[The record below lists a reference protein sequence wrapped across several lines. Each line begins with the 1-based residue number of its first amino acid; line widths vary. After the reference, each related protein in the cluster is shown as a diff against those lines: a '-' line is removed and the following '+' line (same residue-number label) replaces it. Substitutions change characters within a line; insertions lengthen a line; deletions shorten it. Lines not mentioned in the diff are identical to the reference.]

1 MAGMQSSSQPA
12 PSWDECVQLL
22 ERLPSLPFDSRVE
35 AVERLVRNPS
45 PGIREQALRIG
56 AAILPD
62 SRLTEYLREDSDAVL
77 RNAGSEI
84 FRLRGGRSL
93 PVVVGLLQD
102 DDPDVALQSVLI
114 LERLRDPRALEP
126 LHAALGHTD
135 PNVQQEALL
144 AVGRLGDAR
153 SIPHLLPFLDAD
165 LWLQMAAIQALGD
178 LRSPEA
184 IPHLAPRLTDP
195 LVGTLAAEALARIGG
210 EAAFRALS
218 VCWPAGG
225 TEIEEEAMVGL
236 LAHVLEGLPEPP
248 GELPDGFVEALSV
261 RLSEPSGEV
270 RGAAARCLLVL
281 GPSAWDEE
289 ALEVLAGTPMS
300 TGAIGVPGAMT
311 ALPPALSHRG
321 DLVGRLLIL
330 PDEERSWGLLLAA
343 KFPEQVPPPVLLHTL
358 EEIGEELELLPAVAQ
373 AVERVHFPG
382 LAAALLDLYLRL
394 EEGRELLTPALE
406 AHGAALQAALDQRP
420 EVNPVDRLALAALLG
435 KPAEQVVDEILAL
448 PPDRRPELIGRL
460 MRLEAVVRR
469 LPWEAWLE
477 EAPELFGDLA
487 AEAIGRYELRH
498 LLPALRARVEVAPSA
513 AGVRVL
519 GELADGE
526 AVPLLLRFLARAG
539 DLRAAVLESLG
550 RIGGPEARQALRETV
565 RSDCTAAEVRLA
577 YRALASCA
585 GPGDD
590 ALLREAAVHPD
601 WYVRLAVVDGLAR
614 FDHPEN
620 VALMAR
626 LAADPVPAV
635 AHRALSRLAD

>member
-1 MAGMQSSSQPA
+1 MAGMQSSSQPT
-12 PSWDECVQLL
+12 PSWDECVQIL
-22 ERLPSLPFDSRVE
+22 ERLPSLPHDSRVE

-62 SRLTEYLREDSDAVL
+62 SRVTEYLRDDSDAVL

-84 FRLRGGRSL
+84 FRLRGGSSL

-102 DDPDVALQSVLI
+102 ADPDVVLQAVLI

-126 LHAALGHTD
+126 LHAALGHPN

-144 AVGRLGDAR
+144 AVGGLGDAR

-165 LWLQMAAIQALGD
+165 PWLQMAAIQALGD

-184 IPHLAPRLTDP
+184 IFHLAARLTDP
-195 LVGTLAAEALARIGG
+195 MAGSLAAEALARIGG
-210 EAAFRALS
+210 ETAFQALS
-218 VCWPAGG
+218 ACWPAGG
-225 TEIEEEAMVGL
+225 VEIEEEAMLGL

-248 GELPDGFVEALSV
+248 GALPDGFVEALSV
-261 RLSEPSGEV
+261 RLSEPSAEV

-281 GPSAWDEE
+281 GPSAWDDE
-289 ALEVLAGTPMS
+289 ALEVLAGSPIS
-300 TGAIGVPGAMT
+300 VGAIG
-311 ALPPALSHRG
+311 ALPPALSRRG
-321 DLVGRLLIL
+321 DLVGRLLML

-343 KFPEQVPPPVLLHTL
+343 RYPELVPAPVLLHTL
-358 EEIGEELELLPAVAQ
+358 EEIGDEPELLPALVR
-373 AVERVHFPG
+373 AVERVRFPG
-382 LAAALLDLYLRL
+382 LGAALLDLYVRL
-394 EEGRELLTPALE
+394 EEGRELLAPALE
-406 AHGAALQAALDQRP
+406 VHGAELQAALERRQDVKP
-420 EVNPVDRLALAALLG
+420 TDRLALCALLG
-435 KPAEQVVDEILAL
+435 KPAEQVVDEILEL
-448 PPDRRPELIGRL
+448 PPDQRPELIGRL
-460 MRLEAVVRR
+460 MRLEPVVRR
-469 LPWEAWLE
+469 LPWAIWLE
-477 EAPELFGDLA
+477 EAPELFDALA
-487 AEAIGRYELRH
+487 AEAIGRYELRD

-513 AGVRVL
+513 VGVRVL

-526 AVPLLLRFLARAG
+526 AVPVLVRLLAPAR
-539 DLRAAVLESLG
+539 DLRTAILESLG
-550 RIGGPEARQALRETV
+550 RIGGPEARQALREIV
-565 RSDCTAAEVRLA
+565 RSDCTGSEARIA

-614 FDHPEN
+614 FDHPED
-620 VALMAR
+620 VALLAR
-626 LAADPVPAV
+626 LAADPVSAV